1 MKNPQ
6 MSTPLDNVK
15 ALNLISKIIHYH
27 TIEEHKYIWRLVSN
41 GVKTPIFVIIID
53 SPRFYSA
60 HHCYYWLYK
69 DERILDINKLQL
81 PDHKQQSTENIR
93 KTCKN
98 NDRS

>member
-1 MKNPQ
+1 
-6 MSTPLDNVK
+6 MSTPLDNIK

-60 HHCYYWLYK
+60 MHCYYWLYK
-69 DERILDINKLQL
+69 DERILGIDKLQS
-81 PDHKQQSTENIR
+81 PDYKRQSTGNIR
-93 KTCKN
+93 ESCKH
-98 NDRS
+98 NDQS